1 MDAGLFNRIP
11 LMPLFLLWLTYALLG
26 WDLSAHHIIWLVGI
40 FVAAVVLAV
49 LWKSNSWLDHLIRFG
64 SQTLILVLI
73 LTTSVALVATWSL
86 LLNFF
91 LMPFATT
98 ILANIEMRFAGFN
111 KLDRFLILSLL
122 AGFGLAVGETIDLV
136 IVPSSRY

>member
-11 LMPLFLLWLTYALLG
+11 LMPLVLLWLTYALLG
-26 WDLSAHHIIWLVGI
+26 WDLSAHHIIWLMGI

-49 LWKSNSWLDHLIRFG
+49 LWKSNSWLEYLIRFG
-64 SQTLILVLI
+64 SQTFVLVLI